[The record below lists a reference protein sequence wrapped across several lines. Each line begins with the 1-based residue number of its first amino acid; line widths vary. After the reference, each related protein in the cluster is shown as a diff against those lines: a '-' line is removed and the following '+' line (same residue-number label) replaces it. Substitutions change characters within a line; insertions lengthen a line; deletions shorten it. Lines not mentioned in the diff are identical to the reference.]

1 MSRSVLRGLLGRLAL
16 SLGVLATVSL
26 GAPASAQT
34 FPERAITLLVPYAA
48 GGPADQHMRALV
60 EDAGRALGQTVVIQ
74 NVPGASGMNGA
85 LALTRAAADG
95 YTLALLPSTLYREP
109 HMTSV
114 KYDPLTSFA
123 YIILMSDYTQGLA
136 VRADAPWATWKDF
149 VADAAKRPGRLNIGV
164 NGIIGTPRIV
174 MEEAAE
180 GSGVQLNMVPFKG
193 DSEIAA
199 ALLGGHIDAAPLSGI
214 ASPHIVAG
222 KMRYLVMLTEKRV
235 KRYPNVPTLKETGTD
250 VWMSSPYGIG
260 APAGTDPARLK
271 LLHDAFRKALDG
283 AASLKTMEQL
293 NQLMVYKNQ
302 DEYRAFVVDT
312 FAKEKIRVAKLRQ
325 RGLLE

>member
-1 MSRSVLRGLLGRLAL
+1 MKVPNMRPLFMLTQFGLALLL
-16 SLGVLATVSL
+16 SLGQA
-26 GAPASAQT
+26 AFAQK
-34 FPERAITLLVPYAA
+34 FPERPITLLVPYAA

-74 NVPGASGMNGA
+74 NVPGASGTNGA

-109 HMTSV
+109 HMTTV
-114 KYDPLTSFA
+114 KYDPLSSFA

-136 VRADAPWATWKDF
+136 VRADSPWANWKDF

-222 KMRYLVMLTEKRV
+222 KMRYLVVLTEKRV
-235 KRYPNVPTLKETGTD
+235 KRYPDTPTLRETGTD

-260 APAGTDPARLK
+260 APAGTDPVRLK
-271 LLHDAFRKALDG
+271 LLHDAFHKALDG

-302 DEYRAFVVDT
+302 DDYRAFVVDT
-312 FAKEKIRVAKLRQ
+312 FAKEKIRVGKLRQ